1 MKKYD
6 KLFLK
11 QARLG
16 YSNLLHRYHDKS
28 PDFVL
33 RERKH
38 LMNRDFIF
46 TEEAIKQLSDLNS
59 LLAEKGEAAYEHAE
73 MLEREIVSLM
83 KKPDPF
89 IMDYE
94 IEFEISFFAE
104 KKYSH
109 IPDLEGNPF
118 FECKPIMY
126 HKLIDREMRGESE
139 NNKDW
144 LFKTDH
150 RETFREGHPLSC
162 FSHCY
167 LFHDLIDHTI
177 LSYQDLL
184 DIEDIW
190 IDVELTIQN
199 HITMGEAQG

>member
-1 MKKYD
+1 MKAHD
-6 KLFLK
+6 RMFLK

-16 YSNLLHRYHDKS
+16 YSKILYQYHRKN
-28 PDFVL
+28 PNVVL
-33 RERKH
+33 GERKH
-38 LMNRDFIF
+38 LLDKNFVF
-46 TEEAIKQLSDLNS
+46 TDEAVHRLSRINS
-59 LLAEKGEAAYEHAE
+59 LLTEKGQAAYEHAVS
-73 MLEREIVSLM
+73 LEKEIVKLM
-83 KKPDPF
+83 NQPDSF

-94 IEFEISFFAE
+94 MEFELSFFAD

-118 FECKPIMY
+118 YEYTPIIY
-126 HKLIDREMRGESE
+126 HKLTDKESRDE
-139 NNKDW
+139 HQMEW

-150 RETFREGHPLSC
+150 RETLREDHPLSG

-167 LFHDLIDHTI
+167 LFHDLIDHSI

-190 IDVELTIQN
+190 IDVQLTIQN
-199 HITMGEAQG
+199 HIRIELEE